1 MTPIACWAIDDPDLE
16 AADPGYLEDFAAETM
31 TDGEIVAAMWGI
43 PQATIDTG
51 AD

>member
-1 MTPIACWAIDDPDLE
+1 MTPLAVWEIDTSDE
-16 AADPGYLEDFAAETM
+16 GCLEDLAAATM